1 MLLLVALILWPVS
14 QQARA
19 DNRFMPVS
27 AIRPEMRGTGYTVV
41 SGSKIEPFSVRV
53 IGLLKGSGAVK
64 NFILVKVSG
73 KIFANGGGIAAGM
86 SGSPVFIDN
95 KLIGAI
101 GYGFQNA
108 DPTYGLVTPIEDML
122 RIWSYPAHTPEPEE
136 PAVFYQGGL
145 NSYEGVAFLPGETAD
160 AGQRRDDKWLQARPV
175 ATPLLVSGLG
185 ERAFNKLYPTLAS
198 GNLLPVYTGLAAA
211 GSGGNYDFQPKPGS
225 AVSVTLVDGDYEVKS
240 IGTLTWIE
248 NNQILAFGHP
258 FFNRGPVDYGFG
270 GAEIL
275 DTLTSNVF
283 PFKMGVGHSPV
294 GRITE
299 DRGAGIA
306 GVLGSTPEFIKVSVI
321 VRGGR
326 KTKRDHYSFRVI
338 QDEQFAPGLILAGV
352 MDAVDRRLDRIGAGT
367 AKVRFVIEGENISA
381 IKRENIYFGS
391 DIAVASIYE
400 LTRLLQ
406 LLSSNEFKPVKL
418 TSVSVAMEISPQR
431 LSAKLLKTDLPKKEF
446 MPGEE
451 FIIYQRLLPYRGQEV
466 KTPIRITLPE
476 EMAPGKWILSVHGAG
491 YDTSLKE
498 DNGEKEAKMAYQE
511 ESASLEDL
519 IFEFLSTPANN
530 QLVVEAFPLDQST
543 EPSEDQEETTDDHN
557 SEMLMEEFFQFDEDG
572 ERPNSHV
579 WTESTGYF
587 LTGEDQVVI
596 TIIDPDTE
604 EDLPLAEGVS
614 GSGEAD
620 PLTKDHEPSAAQE
633 GAARTE

>member
-1 MLLLVALILWPVS
+1 MK
-14 QQARA
+14 
-19 DNRFMPVS
+19 
-27 AIRPEMRGTGYTVV
+27 GTGYTVV

-53 IGLLKGSGAVK
+53 IGLLKGSGPVK
-64 NFILVKVSG
+64 DFILIKVSG

-122 RIWSYPAHTPEPEE
+122 RIWSYPSHTLEPEE

-145 NSYEGVAFLPGETAD
+145 KSYEGVAFVPRETA
-160 AGQRRDDKWLQARPV
+160 GTGNGHDDKWLQARPV

-185 ERAFNKLYPTLAS
+185 ERAFNQLYPTLTR

-211 GSGGNYDFQPKPGS
+211 GSGGNHDFQPKPGS

-248 NNQILAFGHP
+248 DNRILAFGHP

-283 PFKMGVGHSPV
+283 PFKMGVGYSPV

-299 DRGAGIA
+299 DRGAGIG
-306 GVLGSTPEFIKVSVI
+306 GVLGSTPEFIEVSVT
-321 VRGGR
+321 VRGER

-338 QDEQFAPGLILAGV
+338 QDEQFAPGLILAGI

-367 AKVRFVIEGENISA
+367 AKVSFEIAGENIPV
-381 IKRENIYFGS
+381 IKRENFYFGS

-406 LLSSNEFKPVKL
+406 LLSGNEFKPVKL
-418 TSVSVAMEISPQR
+418 TSVSVGMEISPQR
-431 LSAKLLKTDLPKKEF
+431 LSAKLLQTDLPKEEF

-466 KTPIRITLPE
+466 KAPLRITLPE

-491 YDTSLKE
+491 YDTSIKE
-498 DNGEKEAKMAYQE
+498 DNGEKEAEMAYWE
-511 ESASLEDL
+511 ESTSLEDL
-519 IFEFLSTPANN
+519 ISEFLSTPANN
-530 QLVVEAFPLDQST
+530 QLVAEAFPMDQST
-543 EPSEDQEETTDDHN
+543 ELGEDQEETEDDHD
-557 SEMLMEEFFQFDEDG
+557 SEMLMEEFFLHDEDG
-572 ERPNSHV
+572 ERPDSHV
-579 WTESTGYF
+579 WTESTRYF

-596 TIIDPDTE
+596 TIIDPNTE
-604 EDLPLAEGVS
+604 EDFPLEEGSS
-614 GSGEAD
+614 GLGEAD
-620 PLTKDHEPSAAQE
+620 PLTEDHEPSAAQE
-633 GAARTE
+633 GAAKN